1 MTITETLFGGLLAV
15 ALLFFIN
22 RRFGLS
28 NYWSV
33 ILAGGL
39 PFLAYLGYS
48 ARETP
53 AGDVLAIHL
62 VVFMATAAVLGVF
75 SSIRKKKEKMHWAP
89 KLIIAFFVLL
99 VIFNAVL
106 LSIATHGLPDVLA
119 SWLLPN
125 QDRQSVHTGFPG
137 VIPHDRNK
145 LYEEHQQRVQ
155 EQRNLGWKIEVQG
168 LDQLVSDAPT
178 NIKLILH
185 DAQDQPVA
193 ADRVTL
199 GFWRMANSK
208 DDRQIVLQPANAGEY
223 QADIV
228 LPDAGRWIVE
238 IHIERGK
245 DTFHTKRSLLV
256 NEPA

>member
-15 ALLFFIN
+15 AVLFFIN

-28 NYWSV
+28 NYWSG

-48 ARETP
+48 AQQAP

-75 SSIRKKKEKMHWAP
+75 SSVRKQKEKMHWAP
-89 KLIIAFFVLL
+89 KLLIAFFVLL

-106 LSIATHGLPDVLA
+106 LSIATHGLPDAV
-119 SWLLPN
+119 SGWFLPN
-125 QDRQSVHTGFPG
+125 QDRQTVHTGFPG

-155 EQRNLGWKIEVQG
+155 EQRDLGWQIEAQG
-168 LDQLVSDAPT
+168 LDQLVSGAT
-178 NIKLILH
+178 NPLKLILR
-185 DAQDQPVA
+185 DAQGQPIA

-208 DDRQIVLQPANAGEY
+208 DDRQLVLQPAGAGEY
-223 QADIV
+223 QADV
-228 LPDAGRWIVE
+228 MLPDAGRWVVE

-245 DTFHTKRSLLV
+245 DIFHTKRSLLV
-256 NEPA
+256 NELE

>member
-28 NYWSV
+28 NYWSG

-48 ARETP
+48 ARQAP

-75 SSIRKKKEKMHWAP
+75 SSFRNKKEKMHWAP

-106 LSIATHGLPDVLA
+106 LSIATHGLPDAV
-119 SWLLPN
+119 SGWLLPN
-125 QDRQSVHTGFPG
+125 QGRQTVHTGFSG

-145 LYEEHQQRVQ
+145 LYEEHQQRMQ
-155 EQRNLGWKIEVQG
+155 EQRNLGWQIEVQG
-168 LDQLVSDAPT
+168 LDELVSGVAS
-178 NIKLILH
+178 KLQLILR
-185 DAQDQPVA
+185 DAQGQPIA

-199 GFWRMANSK
+199 GFWRMANRK
-208 DDRQIVLQPANAGEY
+208 DDRQLALQPVTAGVY
-223 QADIV
+223 QADIM
-228 LPDAGRWIVE
+228 LPDAGRWLVE
-238 IHIERGK
+238 IHIERAE
-245 DTFHTKRSLLV
+245 DSFHSKRSLLV
-256 NEPA
+256 NEPE